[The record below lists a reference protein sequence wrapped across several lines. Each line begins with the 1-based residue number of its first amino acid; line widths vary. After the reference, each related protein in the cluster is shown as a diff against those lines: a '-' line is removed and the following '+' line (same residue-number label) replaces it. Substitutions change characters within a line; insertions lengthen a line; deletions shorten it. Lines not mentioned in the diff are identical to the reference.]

1 MFCANSKG
9 KPSAIDKKFK
19 DTTIKKVNTRRALVK
34 NGNYNYI
41 SEELCRK
48 VDEEIEIGESFYFDT
63 PFGTV
68 TIQKKSLDELFVC
81 GGQTSSYGAIV
92 DNLKKFNHYDLNT
105 VSKLYEYLCLL
116 KNSSEKFPAT
126 KFQ

>member
-9 KPSAIDKKFK
+9 KPSAIDNKKFK

-48 VDEEIEIGESFYFDT
+48 VDKEIEHYFY
-63 PFGTV
+63 
-68 TIQKKSLDELFVC
+68 I
-81 GGQTSSYGAIV
+81 
-92 DNLKKFNHYDLNT
+92 
-105 VSKLYEYLCLL
+105 LL
-116 KNSSEKFPAT
+116 EK
-126 KFQ
+126 